1 MARRWLRYNLKI
13 FQFCLSLYS
22 FNYFLQTDFIREKK
36 KRNSAMVDNETTC
49 SPADVNTNISGLSHL
64 HSQLFISVVYPQYT
78 GSTYKALNPK
88 NT

>member
-1 MARRWLRYNLKI
+1 
-13 FQFCLSLYS
+13 
-22 FNYFLQTDFIREKK
+22 
-36 KRNSAMVDNETTC
+36 MVDNETTC
-49 SPADVNTNISGLSHL
+49 SPTDVNTNISGLSHL